1 MNGYQYNQPSR
12 AERSFPPRQH
22 GVALVMALVFLLLL
36 TILGVAALN
45 TTSLEE
51 KMANN
56 VKDRNLA
63 FQSAESALAVAEN
76 WVYTQ
81 IGKPVFP
88 NTSIG
93 LYTPVTSDTV
103 ATPNW
108 DSVSWLGN
116 SVVTYPSTPG
126 QTVSGSLGKIQS
138 QPKYIIEDMGEIPE
152 SGGSLV
158 TTSSYTSKGTTV
170 MRITARGT
178 GGTDAAVV
186 MLQSTYSRAF

>member
-1 MNGYQYNQPSR
+1 MNRYQHGCLFR
-12 AERSFPPRQH
+12 GERFSPRPQR

-36 TILGVAALN
+36 TILGIAALN

-63 FQSAESALAVAEN
+63 FQAAESALIVAEN

-88 NTSIG
+88 NNSIG

-103 ATPNW
+103 AIPNW
-108 DSVSWLGN
+108 DSVDWSGS
-116 SVVTYPSTPG
+116 SVVTYPSIPG
-126 QTVSGSLGKIQS
+126 QTVSGPLGKIQT

-158 TTSSYTSKGTTV
+158 TASNYKSGGTTV
-170 MRITARGT
+170 VRITARGT
-178 GGTDAAVV
+178 GGTNAAVV
-186 MLQSTYSRAF
+186 MVQSTYSRAF